1 MLVGIHFE
9 DVANALLV
17 LLADLLTDMADVGLV
32 MFNQVDD
39 QSVDQQK
46 KICLFIVA
54 K

>member
-17 LLADLLTDMADVGLV
+17 LLADFLTDMADVGLV
-32 MFNQVDD
+32 MFNYVNEK
-39 QSVDQQK
+39 SVDQRK
-46 KICLFIVA
+46 KICLFLVA